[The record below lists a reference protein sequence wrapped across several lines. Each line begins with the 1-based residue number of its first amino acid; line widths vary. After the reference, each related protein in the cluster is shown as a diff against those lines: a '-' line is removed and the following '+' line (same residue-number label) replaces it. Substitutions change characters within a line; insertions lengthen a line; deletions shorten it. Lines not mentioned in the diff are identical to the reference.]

1 MNQPTLLVTGDEVVS
16 PQSGML
22 AGRTVVIT
30 GAGRGLGAAFAEACS
45 RAGAALILADIDS
58 ESGEATTRSIVA
70 AGGAAFFLPLDVSD
84 PRSIEDFA
92 GALAARCSGVDGL
105 LNNAALATGIGGK
118 TFEEI
123 DVETWDR
130 VMAINVRGPWLVT
143 RALAPFLRRSKK
155 GARVLNMASD
165 TALWGAPRLLHYVA
179 SKGAVISMTR
189 SLSRELGTDG
199 ITVNA
204 LAPGLVR
211 VQATD
216 YVPQERKQLYID
228 GAAIHRPQVPDDTVG
243 AAVFLLS
250 DAAAF
255 ISGQILAIN
264 GGFISA

>member
-1 MNQPTLLVTGDEVVS
+1 MSVISTTAGASIRPEV
-16 PQSGML
+16 L
-22 AGRTVVIT
+22 AGRTVVVT

-45 RAGAALILADIDS
+45 QAGARLILADINA
-58 ESGEATTRSIVA
+58 ELGEATTKRIVA
-70 AGGAAFFLPLDVSD
+70 AGGDAFFMPLDVAD
-84 PRSIEDFA
+84 PRSVDAFA
-92 GALAARCSGVDGL
+92 SDLASRYQVIDGL

-143 RALAPFLRRSKK
+143 RAVAPFLRRSHK
-155 GARVLNMASD
+155 GGRVLNMASD

-189 SLSRELGTDG
+189 SLSRELGVDG

-211 VQATD
+211 VEATE
-216 YVPQERKQLYID
+216 YVPAERKQLYVD

-243 AAVFLLS
+243 AAIFLLS

-255 ISGQILAIN
+255 ISGQILPIN